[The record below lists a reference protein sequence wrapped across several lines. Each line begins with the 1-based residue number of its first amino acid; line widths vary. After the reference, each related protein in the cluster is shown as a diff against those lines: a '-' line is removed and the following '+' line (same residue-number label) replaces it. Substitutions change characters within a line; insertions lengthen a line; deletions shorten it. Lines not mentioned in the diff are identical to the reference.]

1 MARFRLRCGHYLNII
16 DNYSGEQVE
25 WIYEETDRTS
35 GRTNRKK
42 YHVPMLLDP
51 ETIVTTK
58 ADAAFPTDTVFF
70 GEPTPDMEPL
80 DEEAEELVASLR
92 DKWEHPIDSLPA
104 QGGMNQQEQAFMA
117 SMMES
122 FAKQIGAALP
132 QQPQAV
138 PGVSVEEFEAMKK
151 QLAELLAEKSAAPT
165 AVGRRL

>member
-16 DNYSGEQVE
+16 DNYSGEPIE
-25 WIYEETDRTS
+25 WVQEETDRTT

-42 YHVPMLLDP
+42 FTVPMLLDA
-51 ETIVTTK
+51 ETIITTK
-58 ADAAFPTDTVFF
+58 ADRAFPQDTVFF

-104 QGGMNQQEQAFMA
+104 QGGMNDQEKAFMA
-117 SMMES
+117 QMMES
-122 FAKQIGAALP
+122 FAKQIGAAIP
-132 QQPQAV
+132 AQPQSV
-138 PGVSVEEFEAMKK
+138 GSVSREEFEALQK
-151 QLAELLAEKSAAPT
+151 QLADLLAEKAATP

>member
-1 MARFRLRCGHYLNII
+1 MARFRLRTNHYLNII
-16 DNYSGEQVE
+16 DNYSNEQVE
-25 WIYEETDRTS
+25 WILEETDRTT

-42 YHVPMLLDP
+42 FIVPMFLDA
-51 ETIVTTK
+51 ETIVTTN
-58 ADAAFPTDTVFF
+58 ADKAFPSDTVFF

-104 QGGMNQQEQAFMA
+104 QGGMNPQEQAFMS

-132 QQPQAV
+132 QQPQAMT
-138 PGVSVEEFEAMKK
+138 GVSVEEFEAMKK
-151 QLAELLAEKSAAPT
+151 QLAELLAERAP
-165 AVGRRL
+165 AVAPAGRRL